1 MYIVYSL
8 MCLIF
13 GTTFLAIKIGIDAG
27 APPFLFAGTR
37 FLLAGIIVLT
47 SVILMQGRIGLEPGM
62 RKDVVL
68 VGTFMTAVMF
78 GCLYWGEKY
87 ISSSV
92 AALLAAT
99 TPIMISIVEW
109 FQGIRDHFRIK
120 GAGLLLS
127 FIGVGVAVLPALG
140 IDVGTEAI
148 LAVVVIL
155 AAEAGCVF
163 GTMTSKRVLAAGLD
177 PFVLN
182 GGQMVVGGSMLVL
195 LSLVTEP
202 WAGVVN
208 NRIFVSW
215 AYLIVFGSLAGHGSY
230 YWLVRRA
237 GPLLPS
243 TWTYISPVI
252 AQFVGYCVLGEYL
265 SGYSFAGLALVLGGV
280 YLVSRAAMLEQW
292 LKNNGK
298 AFGLFK
304 KESSSEL
311 RQ

>member
-37 FLLAGIIVLT
+37 FFLAGLLVLGT
-47 SVILMQGRIGLEPGM
+47 VKLLRGETGLKTEL
-62 RKDVVL
+62 RRDVFL
-68 VGTFMTAVMF
+68 VGTFMTAIMF

-87 ISSSV
+87 ISSSI

-99 TPIMISIVEW
+99 TPLMISIVEW
-109 FQGIRDHFRIK
+109 FQGVRDNVRIK
-120 GAGLLLS
+120 SAGLVLS
-127 FIGVGVAVLPALG
+127 FIGVTVAVLPALG
-140 IDVGTEAI
+140 MDATREAI

-163 GTMTSKRVLAAGLD
+163 GAMTSKKVLAAGLD

-182 GGQMVVGGSMLVL
+182 GWQMVVGGSMLTV

-202 WAGVVN
+202 AAGTVN
-208 NRIFVSW
+208 ERVLFSW
-215 AYLIVFGSLAGHGSY
+215 AYLVVLGSLAGHGSY

-252 AQFVGYCVLGEYL
+252 AQFVGYYVLAEYL
-265 SGYSFAGLALVLGGV
+265 SGYSFAGLALVLSGI
-280 YLVSRAAMLEQW
+280 YLVSRAAWVEQW
-292 LKNNGK
+292 LKNNCPF
-298 AFGLFK
+298 ARLIK
-304 KESSSEL
+304 KESSSGL